1 MICAEAALRI
11 DCITLFPEMFVPMQ
25 TSIMGRAQKQGA
37 LQFNTVQLRDYAIND
52 YGQVD
57 DSPYGGEPG
66 MVLRPEPLAAAID
79 ATGIRANNGKVI
91 YLTADG
97 VPLTHALAQAL
108 AQEEHLVLVCGHYK
122 GIDERIRQSR
132 VDLEISLGDFVVS
145 GGELPAMVLTDAVVR
160 LLPGVLGTKESGDT
174 DSFAQQVLGWP
185 VYTRPEVFEGEGV
198 PPVLLS
204 GHHKNIHE
212 WQRQQALLRT
222 RERRPDI
229 YEKLEFTSVDHR
241 ILKTNY

>member
-1 MICAEAALRI
+1 MHL
-11 DCITLFPEMFVPMQ
+11 
-25 TSIMGRAQKQGA
+25 SIMGRAQKQGILDFRA
-37 LQFNTVQLRDYAIND
+37 IQLRNFAIND

-66 MVLRPEPLAAAID
+66 MVLRPEPLARAID
-79 ATGIRANNGKVI
+79 STGVQPGHGKVI
-91 YLTADG
+91 YLSADG
-97 VPLTHALAQAL
+97 VPLTHALASSL
-108 AQEEHLVLVCGHYK
+108 AQESHLVLICGHYK

-132 VDLEISLGDFVVS
+132 VDLEVSLGDFVVS

-160 LLPGVLGTKESGDT
+160 LLPGVLGTRESGDT
-174 DSFAQQVLGWP
+174 DSFARQVLGWP
-185 VYTRPEVFEGEGV
+185 VYTRPEVFEEKTV
-198 PPVLLS
+198 PTVLLS
-204 GHHKNIHE
+204 GHHKNIQA

-229 YEKLEFTSVDHR
+229 YEKLDLTPEDHR